1 MSDALRERL
10 VRHGQDHLLD
20 GWEQLETGPRQRLL
34 SQIESID
41 WAGLEQRLAAGDSL
55 DPLAARLEQ
64 IVASGQLSG
73 LPHLIRQ
80 AGAGEAATESR
91 RAAEETGRQMLAS
104 GRVAVITVAGGRGT
118 RLGWDRPKGLL
129 PVMPVSGRTCFEHF
143 AATIRTRGR
152 RAGRRLPWLVMTSPA
167 THADTLA
174 YFREQKHFGLDP
186 DDVVVFQ
193 QGVLPVVDAGTG
205 RVLLSAP
212 GEVAQ
217 SPDGHGGLLEALW
230 TAGLLDWLK
239 DREIDTLFYHQVDN
253 PAVALAAPDVLGWHR
268 LGRAQVTT
276 RVVARRS
283 AEESLGVV
291 ALVDGKVRI
300 VEYSDL
306 PARTAAATAA
316 NGSLLLWAG
325 NTAVHVFDR
334 EFLEGVGS
342 AALPFHRVH
351 RIVPHVTSH
360 AAEELVI
367 PTAANAVQF
376 ERFVFDLLAFA
387 DVGLVVES
395 DRGSEFLPVKR
406 ASGEDSLESARSGL
420 LQLYGRWLEAAGARI
435 GKGARVEIA
444 PEWALTAEDVQG
456 KIEPGSVLEGSV
468 VLGLDT
474 MPDQAAD

>member
-10 VRHGQDHLLD
+10 VRHGQEHLLD
-20 GWEQLETGPRQRLL
+20 GWEQLETEPRQRLL
-34 SQIESID
+34 AQIESID

-64 IVASGQLSG
+64 IVASGQLGG

-80 AGAGEAATESR
+80 AGADEADAESR
-91 RAAEETGRQMLAS
+91 RAAEETGRQMLAA
-104 GRVAVITVAGGRGT
+104 GRVAVVTVAGGRGT

-129 PVMPVSGRTCFEHF
+129 PVMPVSGRTFFEHF

-152 RAGRRLPWLVMTSPA
+152 RAGRRLPCLVMTSPA

-174 YFREQKHFGLDP
+174 YFREQEHFGLNP

-193 QGVLPVVDAGTG
+193 QGVLPVLDAETG

-217 SPDGHGGLLEALW
+217 SPDGHGGMLEALLRV
-230 TAGLLDWLK
+230 GLLEWLK

-268 LGRAQVTT
+268 LGQAQVTT

-291 ALVDGKVRI
+291 ALIDGKVRI

-316 NGSLLLWAG
+316 DGSLLLWAG

-342 AALPFHRVH
+342 AA
-351 RIVPHVTSH
+351 
-360 AAEELVI
+360 
-367 PTAANAVQF
+367 
-376 ERFVFDLLAFA
+376 
-387 DVGLVVES
+387 
-395 DRGSEFLPVKR
+395 
-406 ASGEDSLESARSGL
+406 
-420 LQLYGRWLEAAGARI
+420 
-435 GKGARVEIA
+435 
-444 PEWALTAEDVQG
+444 
-456 KIEPGSVLEGSV
+456 
-468 VLGLDT
+468 
-474 MPDQAAD
+474 